1 VQDTN
6 CISHFNIS
14 PQGHN
19 RTDQF
24 LESICDQLINRYQL
38 PHNSLPPNATRDG
51 EFFHKLLEES
61 AEKRNGQSIIIAV
74 DALDEVNQG
83 SYRGSL
89 ENILFLPPYL
99 PDDVYFILTKRRGV
113 DIPFMVYTPFKE
125 LSLLDYQSDSER
137 DVRAYIQN
145 RINSSG
151 ELRLQIAERG
161 ETTEDFI
168 NKISDKS
175 ENNFMYLRF
184 ILPNI
189 EKGKYKKDLTLEEFP
204 QGLEGYYEFHWQR
217 MGMTKKPLPI
227 IKIKI
232 IYLLTEN
239 YEPVSLGLL
248 AKYASHSSSKN
259 ISKILI
265 QDTLDEDELSQFLH
279 RQEIEEEICYRV
291 YHSSFIDFLHR
302 KDIVKAAGI
311 EITEIHRSIAD
322 TLWEGLYGEVFTSS
336 FSRCFTGR

>member
-1 VQDTN
+1 
-6 CISHFNIS
+6 
-14 PQGHN
+14 
-19 RTDQF
+19 
-24 LESICDQLINRYQL
+24 
-38 PHNSLPPNATRDG
+38 
-51 EFFHKLLEES
+51 
-61 AEKRNGQSIIIAV
+61 
-74 DALDEVNQG
+74 
-83 SYRGSL
+83 
-89 ENILFLPPYL
+89 
-99 PDDVYFILTKRRGV
+99 
-113 DIPFMVYTPFKE
+113 
-125 LSLLDYQSDSER
+125 
-137 DVRAYIQN
+137 
-145 RINSSG
+145 
-151 ELRLQIAERG
+151 
-161 ETTEDFI
+161 
-168 NKISDKS
+168 
-175 ENNFMYLRF
+175 
-184 ILPNI
+184 
-189 EKGKYKKDLTLEEFP
+189 
-204 QGLEGYYEFHWQR
+204 

-322 TLWEGLYGEVFTSS
+322 TLWEGLYGEEES
-336 FSRCFTGR
+336 